1 MTKYKVGIISLGCDK
16 NRVDTEIILGS
27 ISKKY
32 EITNNPKLADIIIVN
47 TCGFIEKSKQESI
60 DTILE
65 MAQYKNKYNCKVLVA
80 TGCLTQRYGEE
91 LIDLM
96 PEIDILLGVNDYNL
110 LIKAIDDFIEKGE
123 KTLQCNFSNLTI
135 NEGNRVITT
144 AKHSAYLRIAE
155 GCNNFCTY
163 CIIPKI
169 RGRYR
174 SRTIESIIKEA
185 GELAENGTKEI
196 ILIAQDTTRYG
207 IDLYGE
213 KMLVALLQKLSE
225 IQGISWIR
233 ILYCYPEEITNEL
246 IKEIADNDKI
256 CKYLDIPIQH
266 ISDKILK
273 KMGRKTSK
281 KSIMETIDELRD
293 NIKDISLRTS
303 LIVGFPGETKEDFNE
318 LKEFIDQYRF
328 NNLGVFSYSQEEG
341 TPAAIMD
348 NQIEESV
355 KLEREKEIME
365 MQKMISKNLNKKN
378 IGKTLDAIVEAEDD
392 KYYIGRTK
400 YMAPDIDGLVYILKE
415 NNSFKKGDIA
425 SISVV
430 DALEY
435 DLIGVVKNEF
445 S

>member
-1 MTKYKVGIISLGCDK
+1 MFPESGFSSPIISFTT
-16 NRVDTEIILGS
+16 VDLPAPLSPTKATEVPLS
-27 ISKKY
+27 IS
-32 EITNNPKLADIIIVN
+32 
-47 TCGFIEKSKQESI
+47 
-60 DTILE
+60 
-65 MAQYKNKYNCKVLVA
+65 
-80 TGCLTQRYGEE
+80 
-91 LIDLM
+91 
-96 PEIDILLGVNDYNL
+96 
-110 LIKAIDDFIEKGE
+110 
-123 KTLQCNFSNLTI
+123 
-135 NEGNRVITT
+135 
-144 AKHSAYLRIAE
+144 
-155 GCNNFCTY
+155 
-163 CIIPKI
+163 
-169 RGRYR
+169 
-174 SRTIESIIKEA
+174 
-185 GELAENGTKEI
+185 
-196 ILIAQDTTRYG
+196 
-207 IDLYGE
+207 
-213 KMLVALLQKLSE
+213 
-225 IQGISWIR
+225 
-233 ILYCYPEEITNEL
+233 
-246 IKEIADNDKI
+246 
-256 CKYLDIPIQH
+256 
-266 ISDKILK
+266 
-273 KMGRKTSK
+273 
-281 KSIMETIDELRD
+281 
-293 NIKDISLRTS
+293 KDISLRTS

-348 NQIEESV
+348 NQIGESV